1 MVKKIRFSYGLSIQS
16 NSGKENAVLLKWH
29 GVIQKQSNEAE
40 FWGVAVS
47 ISRAS
52 VGEAAGREQSLCK
65 KKKKPQELLSPNLW
79 LKIIAKLNVRRA
91 ADKLPEMAFLQNSEL
106 FFFFLNSFYFLME
119 DLENFLLF

>member
-1 MVKKIRFSYGLSIQS
+1 MVKKIRFPYGLSIQS
-16 NSGKENAVLLKWH
+16 NSGKESAILLKWH

-52 VGEAAGREQSLCK
+52 VGEAAGREQSLFK
-65 KKKKPQELLSPNLW
+65 KEKPQELLSPNLW

-106 FFFFLNSFYFLME
+106 FFFFLISFYFLME

>member
-16 NSGKENAVLLKWH
+16 NSGKESAVLLKWR

-52 VGEAAGREQSLCK
+52 VGEAAGREQSLFK
-65 KKKKPQELLSPNLW
+65 KEKPQELLSPNLW

-91 ADKLPEMAFLQNSEL
+91 ADKLPEMAFLQNSEI
-106 FFFFLNSFYFLME
+106 FFFF
-119 DLENFLLF
+119 

>member
-1 MVKKIRFSYGLSIQS
+1 MVKKIRFPYGLSIQS
-16 NSGKENAVLLKWH
+16 NSGKESAILLKWH

-52 VGEAAGREQSLCK
+52 VGEAAGREQSLC

-106 FFFFLNSFYFLME
+106 FFFFLISFYFLME